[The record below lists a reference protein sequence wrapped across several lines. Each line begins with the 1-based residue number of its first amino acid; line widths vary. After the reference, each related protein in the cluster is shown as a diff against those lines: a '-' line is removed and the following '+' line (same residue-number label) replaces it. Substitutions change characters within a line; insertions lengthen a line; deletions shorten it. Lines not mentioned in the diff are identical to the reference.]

1 MRIFEN
7 SLILMI
13 VIVLLVIGCAPN
25 IPKSDYL
32 LQIKRS
38 FRASFDKT
46 WDSVLE
52 VVKTSKGTIITKDKS
67 SGLIVYS
74 IIDSKSKTKVY
85 MNIYLKN
92 HPTTNITVV
101 YLTPWVRTGYYFKE
115 IDKDFFSALEKILE
129 RR

>member
-115 IDKDFFSALEKILE
+115 IDKDFFAALEKILE